1 MQCLFFVMTT
11 HVAWKA
17 FPRFRAMVYL
27 ITNCCRQLRIWPYR
41 VGCRW
46 LTCQN
51 SFRKMRVQSEG
62 GKLRAETSTSC
73 RSSTVINVR
82 RRAPCPSLLAR
93 ACACACA
100 CACKCACACACKCA
114 CKCACGVRVRA
125 SVLCSFR
132 QTTICGHH
140 QTSILEKPRM
150 YAGLQVTHLSKEEQR
165 GCDTPRDARGLVGLL
180 GTSASPS
187 SWVLVRAAD

>member
-1 MQCLFFVMTT
+1 VR
-11 HVAWKA
+11 V
-17 FPRFRAMVYL
+17 RVRVRVRASV
-27 ITNCCRQLRIWPYR
+27 R
-41 VGCRW
+41 V
-46 LTCQN
+46 
-51 SFRKMRVQSEG
+51 RVRVRV
-62 GKLRAETSTSC
+62 RAS
-73 RSSTVINVR
+73 VR
-82 RRAPCPSLLAR
+82 ASVRVRVRVRASVRVRVRVRVR
-93 ACACACA
+93 ASVRASVRVR
-100 CACKCACACACKCA
+100 
-114 CKCACGVRVRA
+114 VRVRA

-165 GCDTPRDARGLVGLL
+165 GCDTPRDARGLVRLL